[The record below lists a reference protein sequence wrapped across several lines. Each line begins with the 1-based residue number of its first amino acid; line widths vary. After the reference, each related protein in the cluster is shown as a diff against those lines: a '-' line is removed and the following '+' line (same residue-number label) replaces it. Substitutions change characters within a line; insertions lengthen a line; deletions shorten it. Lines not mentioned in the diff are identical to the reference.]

1 MKRAQDKQKNYTDN
15 WIRLLKFTM
24 GDQVS
29 LQVTPWKGSIQFG
42 IKSILAPRYIGP
54 FKIKEKIGPVA
65 YRLMVPAYLSKIHHL
80 FYVSMLRKI
89 ELVRSRVL
97 PQVPIKIHEDLTLK
111 MEPKR
116 ILDLH
121 VMELR
126 TKRLLW

>member
-29 LQVTPWKGSIQFG
+29 LKVTPWKGSIQFG
-42 IKSILAPRYIGP
+42 IKSMLAPRYIGP

-89 ELVRSRVL
+89 ELDLSWVL

-121 VMELR
+121 VKELR